1 MPREKLKPLPPIR
14 FSFSACRSRGS
25 ANRLEM
31 LLFEISS
38 FNSIA
43 RWQSTIE
50 FDYIPAKDFLAIC
63 LTKIRDSIKKKSEW
77 EEINIFFFHLLGIY
91 LGAVCSFEKPS
102 GWAENSTRQRN
113 HTVVGFLE
121 WKWRKQNLN
130 FTAISAFDCNVCARE
145 SRWGLVCSSIDAK
158 VNKQIKKKSEMESQ
172 LIWYRRCWKFWG
184 FFATMKSNKWSRTR
198 WDSIAFAVTA

>member
-50 FDYIPAKDFLAIC
+50 FDYVPAKDFLAIS

-77 EEINIFFFHLLGIY
+77 KKLIYFFFISWGFIWVRFVRSKSHRAGLRIPRDSATIRLWVFLNENEENKISISLLFLLSTATCARARVGE
-91 LGAVCSFEKPS
+91 ASCAPP
-102 GWAENSTRQRN
+102 STR
-113 HTVVGFLE
+113 
-121 WKWRKQNLN
+121 K
-130 FTAISAFDCNVCARE
+130 
-145 SRWGLVCSSIDAK
+145 SI
-158 VNKQIKKKSEMESQ
+158 NK
-172 LIWYRRCWKFWG
+172 
-184 FFATMKSNKWSRTR
+184 
-198 WDSIAFAVTA
+198 